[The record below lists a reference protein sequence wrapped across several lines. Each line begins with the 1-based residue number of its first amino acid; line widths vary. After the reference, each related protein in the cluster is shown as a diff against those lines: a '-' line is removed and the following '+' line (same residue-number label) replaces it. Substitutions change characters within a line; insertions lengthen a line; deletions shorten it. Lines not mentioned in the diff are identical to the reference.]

1 MSSRFLTLIGIILAW
16 FSPVRAQEL
25 SDAAKIQ
32 FFDQKVLGV
41 LKENCFN
48 CHGAEKRLK
57 GHFRVTSRKGLL
69 EGGDIGPSINL
80 NEPEKSLLL
89 EMISPLLE
97 VKKKL

>member
-1 MSSRFLTLIGIILAW
+1 MGLQAMTRRMIIMAGLWAGINLI
-16 FSPVRAQEL
+16 SAQEL
-25 SDAAKIQ
+25 SDAAKVQ
-32 FFDQKVLGV
+32 FFDQKVIGI
-41 LKENCFN
+41 LKESCFK

-89 EMISPLLE
+89 
-97 VKKKL
+97 